1 MGMFIEQA
9 LDNIDCA
16 ILFTDDE
23 HRIQWMNKKAR
34 QWFTGLD
41 IGKRRVCYRTLTF
54 GHGFCTICPTGRT
67 IDYGVPTHYEFS
79 IPSGDKHR
87 NLEVLAIPMGCKD
100 ERRTMVMEVVMD
112 VTKGRVV
119 RIKEEAMMAQIEKM
133 AALGQLAA
141 GVAHELNTPLG
152 TLSIISD
159 ELGRI
164 LQSSGTRYIPKRL
177 FKDYIQDMRGE
188 IERCRSIIQD
198 LLGFSRQGLYQF
210 VRTDINQLVSK
221 VVELIQKGEKKYN
234 VLIEKRLDPEL
245 PAVMTDRDRFKQV
258 VFNVIKN
265 AIEAIDREDGLIEV
279 STRKE
284 DCCVHV
290 VIKDNGCGIPEE
302 NLKKVFEPFF
312 TTKPVGCGTG
322 LGLSVSYGIMR
333 DLKGEIRL
341 KSRVGE
347 GTEVMLIL
355 PISEV

>member
-1 MGMFIEQA
+1 
-9 LDNIDCA
+9 
-16 ILFTDDE
+16 
-23 HRIQWMNKKAR
+23 
-34 QWFTGLD
+34 
-41 IGKRRVCYRTLTF
+41 
-54 GHGFCTICPTGRT
+54 
-67 IDYGVPTHYEFS
+67 
-79 IPSGDKHR
+79 
-87 NLEVLAIPMGCKD
+87 
-100 ERRTMVMEVVMD
+100 
-112 VTKGRVV
+112 
-119 RIKEEAMMAQIEKM
+119 MAQIEKM

-164 LQSSGTRYIPKRL
+164 LQSSTKTIPKRL
-177 FKDYIQDMRGE
+177 FRDYIQDMRGE

-198 LLGFSRQGLYQF
+198 LLGFSRQGLYQL
-210 VRTDINQLVSK
+210 VKTDINQLVSK
-221 VVELIQKGEKKYN
+221 TVEFIQKGEKKYN
-234 VLIEKRLDPEL
+234 IRIVKRLDPEL
-245 PAVMTDRDRFKQV
+245 PQVMTDRDRFRQV

-279 STRKE
+279 STKKE

-302 NLKKVFEPFF
+302 NIKKVFEPFF

-347 GTEVMLIL
+347 GTEVTLIL